1 MSTVEGDHRDGS
13 QYSDL
18 SNPRRPN
25 TTPNSANDD
34 IDEDGEYRELLADR
48 ARLLDDEANRQRI
61 REELETYVDSLG
73 SRRDEDGE
81 HLVQFPRNYRQIVSL
96 MTQKDVRE
104 ENEKAQDG
112 KATRQSWSRVLIE
125 SGLSKQQAFGILE
138 DGDDDPDGN
147 GGLAAKIALKMAH
160 IRQLDTI
167 LEEKLGKNLYSSI
180 VPRKQKRAKTPS
192 LPTTTQDINTNGM
205 KANMTKDE
213 EDRLEKLL
221 SDEVI
226 PPAGSKTSEDSTAG
240 ESNNAETGAVFQ
252 ECNEFTMA
260 DSEKEAID
268 ELIAS
273 KSCSYPL
280 FAIDEQDN
288 LTDDAFLTPERLQ
301 RQRLS
306 RVEQELRF
314 LQEAPSVVIV
324 GDDHDDGDNDD
335 CRSEISY
342 ATVAS
347 STCSTRSGVIS
358 RHDFRCFLAQQKE
371 SFRSTP
377 TASADEIRRLL
388 LSMSHGTSLSSS
400 TVTAT
405 TG

>member
-1 MSTVEGDHRDGS
+1 
-13 QYSDL
+13 
-18 SNPRRPN
+18 
-25 TTPNSANDD
+25 
-34 IDEDGEYRELLADR
+34 
-48 ARLLDDEANRQRI
+48 
-61 REELETYVDSLG
+61 
-73 SRRDEDGE
+73 
-81 HLVQFPRNYRQIVSL
+81 

-192 LPTTTQDINTNGM
+192 LPTTTQDINSRTSTASSASRTFVTQAKSIAIASSGNNTSRSSASSSQSSSSDVTQEWTIANCAKRSNNFVERNKQVVANGM

-288 LTDDAFLTPERLQ
+288 LTDDAFLTPGDSSQSAKSNVIQQTKTERLQ